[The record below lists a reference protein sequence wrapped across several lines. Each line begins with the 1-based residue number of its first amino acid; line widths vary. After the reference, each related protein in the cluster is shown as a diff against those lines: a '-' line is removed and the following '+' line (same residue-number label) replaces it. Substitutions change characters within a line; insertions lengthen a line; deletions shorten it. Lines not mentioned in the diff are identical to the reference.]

1 MKRKIIQIN
10 TVCGVGSTGRIAK
23 DIGQL
28 IEKNDMESYI
38 AYGYGKCNDKN
49 AIKIG
54 TKLEYYIHNLLSRL
68 TGRQGRYSYFATKRF
83 LKKLDKIKPDII
95 HLHNIHGNYINY
107 PLLFKYINK
116 NQIPVIW
123 TLHDCWSYTGKCVY
137 YDYIKCEKWKN
148 ECKNCKQL
156 REYPKSYFFDFSKKE
171 YRKKKDTFTS
181 ITNMHIITPSEWL
194 AREVEKSFLQRYPV
208 QVIKN
213 GIDLSK
219 FKKVESNFRKKYNIE
234 EKFIVLG
241 VASEWTKRKGA
252 DTFIEL
258 SKALNTNYQIVMV
271 GLTEEQK
278 NNFPDNIIKIN
289 KTNSIQELAE
299 IYSCANVFV
308 NPTLEDNFPTTNI
321 EALACGLP
329 VITYN
334 TGGSVEAV
342 NGNCGIIIEKE
353 NINQLVNA
361 IKNVRKCNMF
371 NSQICIEEAKKY
383 DKWEKFEQY
392 ITLYEKI

>member
-1 MKRKIIQIN
+1 MKKKILQIN

-28 IEKNDMESYI
+28 IEKDDMESYI
-38 AYGYGKCNDKN
+38 AYGYGKCSDKN

-54 TKLEYYIHNLLSRL
+54 TKLEYYTHNLLSRL
-68 TGRQGRYSYFATKRF
+68 TGRQGRYSYFATRRF
-83 LKKLDKIKPDII
+83 LKKLDKIKPDVI

-116 NQIPVIW
+116 NQIPIIW
-123 TLHDCWSYTGKCVY
+123 TLHDCWSYTGKCVH

-156 REYPKSYFFDFSKKE
+156 REYPKSYFFDFSKNE
-171 YRKKKDTFTS
+171 YIKKKDTFTS

-194 AREVEKSFLQRYPV
+194 AREVEKSFLQRYPI
-208 QVIKN
+208 QVIRN

-219 FKKVESNFRKKYNIE
+219 FKKVDSNFRKKYNIE
-234 EKFIVLG
+234 GKFIVLG

-271 GLTEEQK
+271 GLTEKQK

-289 KTNSIQELAE
+289 KTNSIQELVE
-299 IYSCANVFV
+299 IYSSANVFV

-353 NINQLVNA
+353 NINQLVDA
-361 IKNVRKCNMF
+361 IENVRKSNMF